1 MNVDNESLNNSI
13 SQINS
18 LIEKSTDSLLCNT
31 ECQNERTANDLKN
44 QYEQAKLNY
53 KNGKK
58 QILDTEKNYYVFVN
72 GENEYNEYI
81 DNKLSDEADKLI
93 NKYKNE
99 MNDYETN
106 NQNLL
111 DEIQL
116 INENGENTYDLYN
129 EYIKDNKF
137 IKNKYNT
144 YKSIV
149 FTNFRKSYYQT
160 NEYEKILNKYNYY
173 FIFYYFF
180 SCIYIF
186 LLFVYGFKKY
196 SLKTIILIVIFVL
209 IYPICIYYFVKLFL
223 FLYFYCKNLLIKYT
237 PNTDITN
244 IPLTKSRNVMYNNT
258 L

>member
-1 MNVDNESLNNSI
+1 
-13 SQINS
+13 
-18 LIEKSTDSLLCNT
+18 
-31 ECQNERTANDLKN
+31 
-44 QYEQAKLNY
+44 LNY
-53 KNGKK
+53 ENGKK

-93 NKYKNE
+93 NKYKNR

-137 IKNKYNT
+137 IKNKYNI
-144 YKSIV
+144 YKSNV
-149 FTNFRKSYYQT
+149 FTNFRKSYYQS
-160 NEYEKILNKYNYY
+160 NEYEKILKKYNYY

-186 LLFVYGFKKY
+186 LIFVYGFKKY
-196 SLKTIILIVIFVL
+196 SLKTIILLVILVL
-209 IYPICIYYFVKLFL
+209 IYPIFIYSFVKLFL
-223 FLYFYCKNLLIKYT
+223 FLYFYCKDILIKYT

-244 IPLTKSRNVMYNNT
+244 IPLTKSRNVIYNNT